1 MLEPKKLKYR
11 KQHRNRGS
19 LKGVALR
26 CNKVAYG
33 QFGLKAMEKKEITAR
48 QLEAARKAAVRY
60 IKRGGKMWIRIF
72 PHKPITKKSAEV
84 PMGSGK
90 GAVEYYAAPVKPGTI
105 IFEMDGIEPETAKEA
120 LRLASHKLPL
130 QCKFIDK
137 KTL

>member
-1 MLEPKKLKYR
+1 
-11 KQHRNRGS
+11 
-19 LKGVALR
+19 
-26 CNKVAYG
+26 
-33 QFGLKAMEKKEITAR
+33 
-48 QLEAARKAAVRY
+48 
-60 IKRGGKMWIRIF
+60 
-72 PHKPITKKSAEV
+72 
-84 PMGSGK
+84 MGSGK